1 MGRKNQVVQCTC
13 AKKFYLLPLFIVLM
27 NEGKCYCTEEYT
39 MYMKTTY
46 CMTEEVIAKL
56 AEAEKKTGRDRMD
69 LLDWAMRILIHDF
82 KKLRKKWDGTIEYQ
96 KRTDEEGNPIKK
108 HRVKVKLLKFDN
120 LLMQDLRR
128 FCFMSI
134 SLLIAI
140 AVETYLDEVVAYYCA
155 KYYEDVADNY
165 LIGNWSL
172 REKYT
177 ETGTCITIWYGVP
190 PNYMEEYFG

>member
-1 MGRKNQVVQCTC
+1 MS
-13 AKKFYLLPLFIVLM
+13 
-27 NEGKCYCTEEYT
+27 EGKCYYKEECI

-46 CMTEEVIAKL
+46 CMTEDVIAKL
-56 AEAEKKTGRDRMD
+56 QEAEKKTGRNKID
-69 LLDWAMRILIHDF
+69 LIDQAMRILIHDF

-96 KRTDEEGNPIKK
+96 KRTDEDGKPIKK
-108 HRVKVKLLKFDN
+108 HRVKMKLLKIDN
-120 LLMQDLRR
+120 LLMQDMRR

-155 KYYEDVADNY
+155 KYYDDVADNY
-165 LIGNWSL
+165 LLGNWSL
-172 REKYT
+172 HEKYT
-177 ETGTCITIWYGVP
+177 ETGTCIKIWYGVP